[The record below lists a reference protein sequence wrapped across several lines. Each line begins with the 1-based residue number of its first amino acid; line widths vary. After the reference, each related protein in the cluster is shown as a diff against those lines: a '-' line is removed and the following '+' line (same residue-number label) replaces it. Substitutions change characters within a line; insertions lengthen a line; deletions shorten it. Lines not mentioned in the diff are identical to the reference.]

1 MARVIE
7 VIQGDTLPVIEL
19 SLFTRGTGTN
29 PDVPFD
35 ITDEMVHID
44 VLVVEPS
51 TEEIVKKIVGVE
63 YTVEDATNEVRVAT
77 TGGVLD
83 IPTGEYQLWALIT
96 DRREATPREQ
106 HIKGRPPQ
114 RLRVTGGP
122 T

>member
-7 VIQGDTLPVIEL
+7 VIQGDTLPVIGL
-19 SLFTRGTGTN
+19 TLCTRGVGGA
-29 PDVPFD
+29 PDAPFD
-35 ITDEMVHID
+35 ITSDLIHID
-44 VLVVEPS
+44 ILVVEPS
-51 TEEIVKKIVGVE
+51 TEEIVKKVVGVG
-63 YTVEDATNEVRVAT
+63 YTVGGITNEVRVAT

-83 IPTGEYQLWALIT
+83 IPTGEYLLWALIT